1 MAQYTFNVE
10 MSCSGCSNA
19 VNKAL
24 SRLEGIEKI
33 DISLEKQEVVVDTEL
48 PRETVLAAIKKT
60 GKTVKDYMFD
70 NGRLLDGSSH
80 WLQLKKEQPNPIR
93 SWAHAKVE
101 IRVYISSSIQI
112 ILTTVSMT
120 ADLPLSAA
128 IVIFDVML
136 FFRIFCSWIYKS
148 LRRS

>member
-24 SRLEGIEKI
+24 SRLEGVEKV

-60 GKTVKDYMFD
+60 GKTVK
-70 NGRLLDGSSH
+70 
-80 WLQLKKEQPNPIR
+80 E
-93 SWAHAKVE
+93 
-101 IRVYISSSIQI
+101 
-112 ILTTVSMT
+112 
-120 ADLPLSAA
+120 
-128 IVIFDVML
+128 
-136 FFRIFCSWIYKS
+136 
-148 LRRS
+148 